1 MKVKTNIAISES
13 GFLFDP
19 MTGESYSMNQTGRE
33 ILELIKEEKSEGE
46 IKQIMTSKY
55 DVDDSTF
62 ERYFVDFVGMLTHF
76 QIVVK

>member
-1 MKVKTNIAISES
+1 MKVKSNIAISEN

-33 ILELIKEEKSEGE
+33 ILELIKEEKSEEE
-46 IKQIMTSKY
+46 IKQIMTSEY
-55 DVDDSTF
+55 DVDASTF
-62 ERYFVDFVGMLTHF
+62 ERYLVDFVGMLTHF